1 MTIRT
6 ASYFA
11 QSLES
16 EFLLSNLPNFES
28 LYFGMRAL
36 TNAHSFIISHN
47 PKLKIIKIEDS
58 NHSYSSDYAFNKSK
72 VFELNGNWNQLI
84 ITILDLPVLTT
95 LIIGNSSFPA
105 LPSLCLDSNIDHFIL
120 YK

>member
-6 ASYFA
+6 ASHFA

-16 EFLLSNLPNFES
+16 EFSLSNLPNLES
-28 LYFGMRAL
+28 LCFGMTSL
-36 TNAHSFIISHN
+36 SNAHSFIISHN

-72 VFELNGNWNQLI
+72 VFEL
-84 ITILDLPVLTT
+84 
-95 LIIGNSSFPA
+95 IG
-105 LPSLCLDSNIDHFIL
+105 I
-120 YK
+120 

>member
-6 ASYFA
+6 ASHFA

-36 TNAHSFIISHN
+36 SNAHSFIISHN
-47 PKLKIIKIEDS
+47 PKLKIIRIEDS
-58 NHSYSSDYAFNKSK
+58 NHGFSSDYAFNETK
-72 VFELNGNWNQLI
+72 VLEL
-84 ITILDLPVLTT
+84 
-95 LIIGNSSFPA
+95 IGN
-105 LPSLCLDSNIDHFIL
+105 
-120 YK
+120 